1 VADDGSIIDVGGLLT
16 IDVGSELRKLSQAQL
31 QGPWQIPAELVRR
44 ALRSGAS
51 EVEVRT
57 ERHGVRVIDDG
68 AGVPTVHLQ
77 WAAML
82 LDTRRPNEERHAA
95 LTALESGGGLVLLA
109 MAGLGPRQLR
119 VESIVDGVHTVLEYE
134 RGRSPWIEQTS
145 GIAGRHTEV
154 RLRSTELDRR
164 QMAFFVNNV
173 CRFAPASV
181 KLDGR
186 PIPPGFERALVQ
198 ASLADPLRGGVAIP
212 IDGETAHV
220 WLLEHGLVTG
230 HVTVPEAPCFEAA
243 VELGSDATDLNPA
256 RLRDTIAPY
265 VSNLVE
271 QAAGLLAR
279 LGASAAVM
287 PEPVRART
295 ARLVLQGIRRRLQI
309 EALARSKIFR
319 VVDGKGPGFADLID
333 LRDASHL
340 APGGTR
346 TLTALYPNQRPERY
360 ALGNTPVL
368 IADAVERSRL
378 AEIMNVRFRPPD
390 PRDASGSWASS
401 LQRLAD
407 SAGRGLVRLFARVR
421 HPLRSPP
428 IPDVQL
434 QPHERAFVEHLR
446 AHLGAGQRSHVHG
459 VQLCRG
465 TGPIRRTAGPSSLL
479 LLPRDNPL
487 VAAAIAAI
495 NHDPKWVYP
504 AALALLEGRG
514 LPSLQARSTWL
525 ARGPA

>member
-1 VADDGSIIDVGGLLT
+1 
-16 IDVGSELRKLSQAQL
+16 
-31 QGPWQIPAELVRR
+31 
-44 ALRSGAS
+44 
-51 EVEVRT
+51 
-57 ERHGVRVIDDG
+57 
-68 AGVPTVHLQ
+68 
-77 WAAML
+77 
-82 LDTRRPNEERHAA
+82 
-95 LTALESGGGLVLLA
+95 
-109 MAGLGPRQLR
+109 
-119 VESIVDGVHTVLEYE
+119 
-134 RGRSPWIEQTS
+134 
-145 GIAGRHTEV
+145 
-154 RLRSTELDRR
+154 
-164 QMAFFVNNV
+164 
-173 CRFAPASV
+173 
-181 KLDGR
+181 
-186 PIPPGFERALVQ
+186 
-198 ASLADPLRGGVAIP
+198 
-212 IDGETAHV
+212 
-220 WLLEHGLVTG
+220 VTG

-265 VSNLVE
+265 VGNLVE

-279 LGASAAVM
+279 LGASAPAM

-309 EALARSKIFR
+309 EALARAKVFR
-319 VVDGKGPGFADLID
+319 VVDGKGVGFADLVA

-340 APGGTR
+340 AAGGNR
-346 TLTALYPNQRPERY
+346 ILTALYPNQRAEKY
-360 ALGNTPVL
+360 ALGNVPVL
-368 IADAVERSRL
+368 VADAIERSRL

-407 SAGRGLVRLFARVR
+407 SAGRGLIRLFERVR

-428 IPDVQL
+428 IPDAQL
-434 QPHERAFVEHLR
+434 QAHERVFVELLR
-446 AHLGAGQRSHVHG
+446 AHLGSGQRSHVQG

-465 TGPIRRTAGPSSLL
+465 TGPIRRSGGATAVLM
-479 LLPRDNPL
+479 LPRENAL
-487 VAAAIAAI
+487 VAAAIAAV

>member
-1 VADDGSIIDVGGLLT
+1 VADDNIIDVGGLLT

-44 ALRSGAS
+44 ALRSGAT

-68 AGVPTVHLQ
+68 AGVPPVQLQ
-77 WAAML
+77 WAAVL

-119 VESIVDGVHTVLEYE
+119 VESIADGVRTVFEYE
-134 RGRSPWIEQTS
+134 RGRAPWIEQTR
-145 GIAGRHTEV
+145 GIAGRSTEV

-164 QMAFFVNNV
+164 QIAFFVTSV

-186 PIPPGFERALVQ
+186 SIPRGFDRALVQ
-198 ASLADPLRGGVAIP
+198 APLAEPLRGGVAIP
-212 IDGETAHV
+212 VDGETAHV

-265 VSNLVE
+265 VSNLVD

-279 LGASAAVM
+279 LGASAIAM
-287 PEPVRART
+287 PEPMRART
-295 ARLVLQGIRRRLQI
+295 ARLLLQGVRRRLQV
-309 EALARSKIFR
+309 EALARAKVFR
-319 VVDGKGPGFADLID
+319 VVDGKGPGFADLVN
-333 LRDASHL
+333 LRDACHH

-346 TLTALYPNQRPERY
+346 ILTALYPNQRPEKY

-368 IADAVERSRL
+368 VADAVERSRL

-390 PRDASGSWASS
+390 ARDASGSWASS
-401 LQRLAD
+401 LQRIAD
-407 SAGRGLVRLFARVR
+407 SAGRGLVRLFARLR

-428 IPDVQL
+428 IPDAQL
-434 QPHERAFVEHLR
+434 QPHERVFVEQLR
-446 AHLGAGQRSHVHG
+446 AHLGAGQRSHVQG

-465 TGPIRRTAGPSSLL
+465 NGPIRRTAGASAML
-479 LLPRDNPL
+479 LLPRDNPI
-487 VAAAIAAI
+487 VAASIAAV

-504 AALALLEGRG
+504 AALALLEGHG
-514 LPSLQARSTWL
+514 LPSLTARSTWL
-525 ARGPA
+525 ARGSA

>member
-1 VADDGSIIDVGGLLT
+1 MADDNTIDVGGLLT

-44 ALRSGAS
+44 ALRAGAS

-57 ERHGVRVIDDG
+57 ERHGVRVLDDG
-68 AGVPTVHLQ
+68 AGVPALQLQ
-77 WAAML
+77 WATAL

-95 LTALESGGGLVLLA
+95 LTALEGGGGLVLLA

-119 VESIVDGVHTVLEYE
+119 VETIADGIRTVLEYE
-134 RGRSPWIEQTS
+134 RGRAPWLEQVS
-145 GIAGRHTEV
+145 GIAGRSTDV
-154 RLRSTELDRR
+154 LLRSPELDRR
-164 QMAFFVNNV
+164 QIVYFVTSV

-181 KLDGR
+181 KVDGR

-198 ASLADPLRGGVAIP
+198 AQLADPLRGAVAIP
-212 IDGETAHV
+212 FDGETAHV

-256 RLRDTIAPY
+256 RLRETIAPY
-265 VSNLVE
+265 VGNLVD
-271 QAAGLLAR
+271 QAASLLAR
-279 LGASAAVM
+279 LGASAVSM

-295 ARLVLQGIRRRLQI
+295 ARLVLQGIRRRLQV
-309 EALARSKIFR
+309 EALARAKVFR
-319 VVDGKGPGFADLID
+319 VVDGKGAGFADLVA
-333 LRDASHL
+333 LREAAHL

-346 TLTALYPNQRPERY
+346 ILTALYPNQRPDKY

-368 IADAVERSRL
+368 IADAIERSRL

-390 PRDASGSWASS
+390 PRDASGSWGSS
-401 LQRLAD
+401 LQRFAD
-407 SAGRGLVRLFARVR
+407 SAGRGLVRMFERVR

-428 IPDVQL
+428 IPDAQL
-434 QPHERAFVEHLR
+434 RADERAFVELLR
-446 AHLGAGQRSHVHG
+446 AHLGSGQRSHVQG

-465 TGPIRRTAGPSSLL
+465 AGPIRRTGGASAVLM
-479 LLPRDNPL
+479 LPRENPV
-487 VAAAIAAI
+487 VAAAIAAV

>member
-1 VADDGSIIDVGGLLT
+1 VADDSSSIDVGGLLT

-44 ALRSGAS
+44 ALRVGAT

-68 AGVPTVHLQ
+68 RGVQTVLLQ
-77 WAAML
+77 WAAIL
-82 LDTRRPNEERHAA
+82 LDTRRPNEERHTA

-119 VESIVDGVHTVLEYE
+119 VESVADGVRTVLEYE
-134 RGRSPWIEQTS
+134 RGRAPWLEQVS
-145 GIAGRHTEV
+145 GIAGRSTEV
-154 RLRSTELDRR
+154 RLRSPELDRR
-164 QMAFFVNNV
+164 QIGFFLGNV
-173 CRFAPASV
+173 CRFAPAKV
-181 KLDGR
+181 RLDGR
-186 PIPPGFERALVQ
+186 PIQHGFERALVHTTL
-198 ASLADPLRGGVAIP
+198 SDPLRGSVSIP
-212 IDGETAHV
+212 MDGEVAHV

-256 RLRDTIAPY
+256 RLRETIAPY

-271 QAAGLLAR
+271 QSAALLGR
-279 LGASAAVM
+279 LGATVPAMS
-287 PEPVRART
+287 ELVRART
-295 ARLVLQGIRRRLQI
+295 ARLVLQGIRRRLQV
-309 EALARSKIFR
+309 ESLARARVFR
-319 VVDGKGPGFADLID
+319 VVDGKGAGFADLVQ

-346 TLTALYPNQRPERY
+346 ILTALYPNQRPEKY

-368 IADAVERSRL
+368 IADAIERSRL

-407 SAGRGLVRLFARVR
+407 STGRALVRLFARVR

-428 IPDVQL
+428 IPDAQL
-434 QPHERAFVEHLR
+434 QPHERTFVQQLR
-446 AHLGAGQRSHVHG
+446 SHLGAGQRSHVQG

-465 TGPIRRTAGPSSLL
+465 AGPIRRTPGPSSIL

-487 VAAAIAAI
+487 VTAAIAAV

-525 ARGPA
+525 ARRPA